1 MLDKES
7 ELGREKAEKEE
18 QALRLLNDDLQTQL
32 QSIENQAAS
41 GKGGLVTPQKMD
53 SLLRVQYK
61 QTVDGYEQFVN
72 DSAQEL

>member
-53 SLLRVQYK
+53 
-61 QTVDGYEQFVN
+61 
-72 DSAQEL
+72 